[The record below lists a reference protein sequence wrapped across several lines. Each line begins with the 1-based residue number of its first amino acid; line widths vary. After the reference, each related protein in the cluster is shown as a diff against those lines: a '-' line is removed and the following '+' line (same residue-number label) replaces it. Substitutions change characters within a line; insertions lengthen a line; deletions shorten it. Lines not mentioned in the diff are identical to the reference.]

1 MHVTILP
8 SSPFYVIGAINKE
21 SIRRSDVQL
30 AAKQPRVE
38 STSTDVAPA
47 SRPSSSS
54 APPSSSRAEVSL
66 IAIMDQLQLMHADFG
81 SHLNHLSDE
90 ICKMNTKIGRIA
102 HYQSRLG
109 GFVPSTLEPTEE
121 SSLDGGDADDN
132 DDASSSKTD
141 DEMTASQ

>member
-1 MHVTILP
+1 M
-8 SSPFYVIGAINKE
+8 
-21 SIRRSDVQL
+21 
-30 AAKQPRVE
+30 E
-38 STSTDVAPA
+38 STSTDAAPA
-47 SRPSSSS
+47 SRLSSSS

-66 IAIMDQLQLMHADFG
+66 IAIMDQLKLMHADFG

-121 SSLDGGDADDN
+121 SSLDGGDDD
-132 DDASSSKTD
+132 DDASCSETD
-141 DEMTASQ
+141 DEMVASQ